1 VSNLR
6 RRVGNLE
13 RAAGVPGD
21 GWCACKRA
29 PRVVVDWSADESG
42 IDRGEPDDEPVI
54 CERCGK
60 PVPVIVLRLVA
71 CEAMR

>member
-1 VSNLR
+1 MRDALR
-6 RRVGNLE
+6 LE
-13 RAAGVPGD
+13 RVE
-21 GWCACKRA
+21 
-29 PRVVVDWSADESG
+29 RVLADPAVCSCGPVRISMRDHLDDCRIE
-42 IDRGEPDDEPVI
+42 DEPPVI

>member
-1 VSNLR
+1 MMRDALR
-6 RRVGNLE
+6 LE
-13 RAAGVPGD
+13 RIERVLADPALCSCGAVRISMRDDLGD
-21 GWCACKRA
+21 LGE
-29 PRVVVDWSADESG
+29 DE
-42 IDRGEPDDEPVI
+42 PPVI